1 MRRCQI
7 AAADIRPDGTKIPAI
22 ESAVFRSRPIQRTDM
37 NDKAKPDF
45 QTREIH
51 AGVSPDPVTG
61 AILTPIYQ
69 STTYVQES
77 VGRYMDKGYSYSR
90 SGNPTVVALEN
101 KITSL
106 ENGYGSACFAT
117 GMAATS
123 ATMMALL
130 DQGDHCIVS
139 DVVYGGT
146 HRLSTRVLS
155 RFGIRFSFVDTS
167 GPANVKE
174 ALRSDTRL
182 IFTETPANP
191 TLKLTDIAAISE
203 IASARGI
210 PHVVDNTF
218 LTPYFQRPLELG
230 ADISLHSTTKFME
243 GHNVSVG
250 GSITANSE
258 ELLEPIRF
266 TRNCLGSNMSPMV
279 AFYTLQGCKTLSTR
293 IRAQSDNA
301 LRVAEFLTSHD
312 RVERVCYPGLDSF
325 PQKELAD
332 RQASGHGS
340 MLWFE
345 VRGGVKA
352 GKRLMDTLKLWSLAE
367 NLGSVESLVTHSV
380 TMTHADMPREE
391 RLAAGITDGLVRLS
405 AGLESADDLI
415 SDLKQALDRL

>member
-1 MRRCQI
+1 MS
-7 AAADIRPDGTKIPAI
+7 G
-22 ESAVFRSRPIQRTDM
+22 
-37 NDKAKPDF
+37 NDDQDF
-45 QTREIH
+45 KTREVH

-69 STTYVQES
+69 TTTYVQES
-77 VGRYMDKGYSYSR
+77 VDKYLEKGYSYSR
-90 SGNPTVVALEN
+90 SGNPTVTALES
-101 KITSL
+101 KITALEGGVGSL
-106 ENGYGSACFAT
+106 CFAT

-123 ATMMALL
+123 CTIIGMVGT
-130 DQGDHCIVS
+130 GDHIILS

-146 HRLSTRVLS
+146 HRVSTKVLN
-155 RFGIRFSFVDTS
+155 RWGLECSFVDTS
-167 GPANVKE
+167 DAANVKN
-174 ALRSDTRL
+174 AIRDNTKL

-191 TLKLTDIAAISE
+191 TLKLTDIEAVSAVAKAA
-203 IASARGI
+203 GI

-230 ADISLHSTTKFME
+230 ADITLHSTTKFME

-250 GSITANSE
+250 GSITAASQE
-258 ELLEPIRF
+258 HLDKIMF
-266 TRNCLGSNMSPMV
+266 VRNCLGSNMTPMV
-279 AFYTLQGCKTLSTR
+279 AFYTLQGVKTMSTR
-293 IRAQSDNA
+293 LEAQSANA
-301 LRVAEFLTSHD
+301 LKVAQFLETHANVD
-312 RVERVCYPGLDSF
+312 RVCYPGLDSF

-345 VRGGVKA
+345 VHGGVES
-352 GKRLMDTLKLWSLAE
+352 GKKLMDALQLWSLAE

-405 AGLESADDLI
+405 AGLESATDLI
-415 SDLKQALDRL
+415 ADLKQALDSL